1 MDSVLF
7 SLGILRVDEPKLQY
21 YILTVICVYGHSK
34 SFMET
39 GNHYLVHF
47 NEIRGSISILGEL
60 DAHNLER
67 RTLYCFL

>member
-21 YILTVICVYGHSK
+21 YILTVISVYGHPK
-34 SFMET
+34 SFKET

-47 NEIRGSISILGEL
+47 NEIRVSISILGEL
-60 DAHNLER
+60 GAHNLER
-67 RTLYCFL
+67 WTLYCLL